1 MDISLHFN
9 PRHGNAF
16 VVHLPLSKSQSNRAL
31 IINFLSKK
39 SVTYKAISE
48 AKDTSSLANI
58 LNLLPDIVDVGPAGP
73 SFRFLVALLC
83 VTPEHRIITGT
94 ERLRQRP
101 IGPLVSALSAIGG
114 QIKYLDRIGFAPL
127 AIEGQASLEGG
138 SLVLDSSQ
146 SSQFASA
153 LLMIGPVCKNG
164 LELSF
169 SKIPASQ
176 DFIELTLKMMAN
188 AGAKTYR
195 HGQRIIVEAGSYGPG
210 HLEIE
215 KDWASASYF
224 YALVALSNSNL
235 EIFFP
240 ELLPDSN
247 QPDRRTV
254 EIFEMLGIETI
265 PTSLGILVRRKT
277 NQLPEFFSYD
287 FSNCPDL
294 VMGVAV
300 VLAALN
306 IPAELMGLHTLSLKE
321 SDRTK
326 VLAAE
331 LSKFG
336 KQVVNTNS
344 SGLLLSGIFSCRA
357 NVRIQTYLDHRIAM
371 AFAPLVVLTNSI
383 IIEDADVVEKSF
395 PSFWKEMSIFAEL
408 KYIT

>member
-1 MDISLHFN
+1 MDITLHFN
-9 PRHGNAF
+9 PTHSNAF
-16 VVHLPLSKSQSNRAL
+16 VVNLPLSKSQSNRAL
-31 IINFLSKK
+31 IINYLSKK
-39 SVTYKAISE
+39 SVSFKAISE
-48 AKDTSSLANI
+48 AKDTSILSNI
-58 LNLLPDIVDVGPAGP
+58 LNQLPEVVDVGPSGT

-83 VTPEHRIITGT
+83 VTPGQRIITGT

-101 IGPLVSALSAIGG
+101 IGPLVSALCAIGG

-127 AIEGQASLEGG
+127 AIEGQQSLEGG
-138 SLVLDSSQ
+138 SLELDSSQ

-164 LELSF
+164 LDLSF
-169 SKIPASQ
+169 SNIPASQ
-176 DFIELTLKMMAN
+176 DFIELTLKMMDD
-188 AGAKTYR
+188 AGAKVLR
-195 HGQRIIVEAGSYGPG
+195 QGQRIIVESGNYGPG
-210 HLEIE
+210 HLVIE

-224 YALVALSNSNL
+224 YALVALSNSNI

-254 EIFEMLGIETI
+254 ELFEMLGIETI
-265 PTSLGILVRRKT
+265 PASLGILIRRKT
-277 NQLPEFFSYD
+277 KKLPEFFSYD

-294 VMGVAV
+294 VMSVAV

-306 IPAELMGLHTLSLKE
+306 IPAELIGLHTLSLKE

-344 SGLLLSGIFSCRA
+344 SSLLISGIFSCRA
-357 NVRIQTYLDHRIAM
+357 NVKIQTYLDHRIAM

-383 IIEDADVVEKSF
+383 TIEDPDVVEKSF

-408 KYIT
+408 IYNA